1 MPTDKL
7 VHPTSFRCPP
17 ALYRSLKKLSD
28 KQGCPVTF
36 KIIQILTSYV
46 DAYKTAHPEER
57 V

>member
-1 MPTDKL
+1 MSADKS

-46 DAYKTAHPEER
+46 DAYRSAHPEER